1 MAKTREGRVASATI
15 VDVAKAA
22 GVSKTT
28 VSDALRGGGRV
39 SEETRQ
45 AVIAAAEKLGY
56 SLNRSARSLRTA
68 TTGAIGLYIPQ
79 VLVRSEHYLSF
90 VYGAVNAAAQRD
102 YDVTLI
108 VAGNRE
114 RAAHVPHVDGLVLI
128 DPVESDQNLDRLM
141 ATGLMTVSSEHFP
154 GGRKPT
160 GVVWSDHAA
169 QAREL
174 LDHLAD
180 EGARAP
186 ALIASTTVSEW
197 SLNIREAYNGWCAER
212 GVTPVI
218 VESPFGAA
226 PEDLQRTAA
235 ELLRAHPETDAL
247 VAAGDGV
254 AVTVAPAITAA
265 GRRIGVDFLLASC
278 VDSQANEALQ
288 PPITS
293 VDARGGD
300 AGAACVRLLIDLLEG
315 VVEPGTS
322 IELPLLRHTRAST
335 QRAADA
341 GPEAGAASTRR
352 PTA

>member
-1 MAKTREGRVASATI
+1 MASATI

-45 AVIAAAEKLGY
+45 AVIAAAAELGY
-56 SLNRSARSLRTA
+56 SINRSARSLRTA

-90 VYGAVNAAAQRD
+90 VYGAVNEAAQRD

-128 DPVESDQNLDRLM
+128 DPVESDTTLDRLM

-154 GGRKPT
+154 GGRQPS

-169 QAREL
+169 QAIEL
-174 LDHLAD
+174 LDHLAS
-180 EGARAP
+180 EGAVAP

-197 SLNIREAYNGWCAER
+197 SLNIRNAYNEWCTAR
-212 GVTPVI
+212 SIAPVI
-218 VESPFGAA
+218 VESPFGAT
-226 PEDLQRTAA
+226 PEDLQRTATR
-235 ELLRAHPETDAL
+235 LLRDHPTTDAL

-254 AVTVAPAITAA
+254 AAAVAPAITAT

-278 VDSQANEALQ
+278 VDSQANEALS

-300 AGAACVRLLIDLLEG
+300 AGAACVRLLIDLLEEI
-315 VVEPGTS
+315 VEPGTS

-335 QRAADA
+335 LRSLRSGADHPA
-341 GPEAGAASTRR
+341 GTGS
-352 PTA
+352 

>member
-1 MAKTREGRVASATI
+1 MASATI

-45 AVIAAAEKLGY
+45 VVLAAAEELGY
-56 SLNRSARSLRTA
+56 SINRSARSLRTA

-90 VYGAVNAAAQRD
+90 VYGAVNEAAQRD

-114 RAAHVPHVDGLVLI
+114 RVAHVPHVDGLVLI
-128 DPVESDQNLDRLM
+128 DPVESDKNLDRLM

-154 GGRKPT
+154 GGRQPS

-169 QAREL
+169 QAVKL
-174 LDHLAD
+174 LDHLAA
-180 EGARAP
+180 EGAQAP

-197 SLNIREAYNGWCAER
+197 SLNIRNAYIGWCRER
-212 GVTPVI
+212 SITPVI
-218 VESPFGAA
+218 AESPFGAA
-226 PEDLQRTAA
+226 PEDLQRTAT
-235 ELLRAHPETDAL
+235 ELLREHPATDAL

-254 AVTVAPAITAA
+254 AATVAPAITAT

-300 AGAACVRLLIDLLEG
+300 AGAACVRLLIDLLED

-335 QRAADA
+335 LRSANTAADHTA
-341 GPEAGAASTRR
+341 GTGS
-352 PTA
+352 

>member
-39 SEETRQ
+39 SDDTRRI
-45 AVIAAAEKLGY
+45 VLDAAERLGY

-90 VYGAVNAAAQRD
+90 VYGAVNEAAQRD

-128 DPVESDQNLDRLM
+128 DPVESDQILDRLM
-141 ATGLMTVSSEHFP
+141 STGLVTVSSEHFP
-154 GGRKPT
+154 GGREPA
-160 GVVWSDHAA
+160 GVVWSDHAG
-169 QAREL
+169 QAIEL

-180 EGARAP
+180 QGAKAP

-197 SLNIREAYNGWCAER
+197 SLNIRNAYTAWCTAR

-218 VESPFGAA
+218 VESPFGAP
-226 PEDLQRTAA
+226 PEDLQRIATH
-235 ELLRAHPETDAL
+235 LLETSPATDAL

-254 AVTVAPAITAA
+254 AAAVAPAITAS
-265 GRRIGVDFLLASC
+265 GLRIGSDFLLASC
-278 VDSQANEALQ
+278 VDSQANEALH

-300 AGAACVRLLIDLLEG
+300 AGAACVRLLIDLLEN

-335 QRAADA
+335 LRNSDAAAPPDRIQLLT
-341 GPEAGAASTRR
+341 P
-352 PTA
+352 